1 MVRTTPQG
9 HTPGCT
15 SETRP
20 THTHARTHTDRI
32 PGFMTARIPHST
44 AIPQRPYRT
53 VSTTQDEHRTS
64 SLSYT
69 HNRKQIQAAMS
80 VTSMDEHALM
90 PRRPMRHT
98 TVEQRNHPKR
108 MMGVLIHAPTMC
120 TYAGHDHPL
129 QPPGPEM
136 QLVSTMQS
144 GVVWLTK
151 P

>member
-1 MVRTTPQG
+1 
-9 HTPGCT
+9 
-15 SETRP
+15 
-20 THTHARTHTDRI
+20 
-32 PGFMTARIPHST
+32 
-44 AIPQRPYRT
+44 
-53 VSTTQDEHRTS
+53 
-64 SLSYT
+64 
-69 HNRKQIQAAMS
+69 MS

-98 TVEQRNHPKR
+98 TVEQINHPKR
-108 MMGVLIHAPTMC
+108 MVGVLIHAPTMC